1 MENNII
7 FLIILSFFF
16 FILIVALII
25 IFVSQNNQ
33 SLQGCNSDKD
43 CPSGSIC
50 KKNDS
55 SIGVCEPKKDTDKKS
70 ENQSSTISE
79 NKNLPSVI
87 VDDKKSENKNLSKET
102 SQNVISKNKKS
113 PSVISQ
119 NVVAENKKSPSVISQ
134 NVVAENKNPLKETS
148 QNKNIVSRSD
158 SAKTETSYIGLN
170 INKLRKISSD
180 LDSKSES
187 KSESHLDIHDIHAID
202 DIHGIHGIEEYFCNK
217 EDEYYL
223 CAGIIDVCSFSNFT
237 LFLLE
242 NGNIIKETNSHH
254 EKTEIKNNII
264 FMRIFPFNGYLHAI
278 DRNGYL
284 YSLSNNYLNFTEWKW
299 EKCIWFKDRIK
310 YASTTLDNKYLLLQ
324 TYNKSFLFDKA
335 HEQFIKEFDLKNVRR
350 VYGKD
355 PDHYIDINTND
366 QNCIIYPQEKILEN
380 IHDAALNY
388 HNEVVVINSENYDG
402 FLKITIVDWI
412 PYFIRR

>member
-55 SIGVCEPKKDTDKKS
+55 SIGVCEPKKDTDKKP
-70 ENQSSTISE
+70 ENPE
-79 NKNLPSVI
+79 NKNLPKENSQA
-87 VDDKKSENKNLSKET
+87 KNPENKNLPKEN
-102 SQNVISKNKKS
+102 SQAKN
-113 PSVISQ
+113 P
-119 NVVAENKKSPSVISQ
+119 
-134 NVVAENKNPLKETS
+134 ENKNPPKENSQTKNLETKNPPKENPPKENPQTKNPPKENS
-148 QNKNIVSRSD
+148 QNKNIVSRSN
-158 SAKTETSYIGLN
+158 SAKSETSYRGLN
-170 INKLRKISSD
+170 VNKLRKISSD
-180 LDSKSES
+180 LDSDLES
-187 KSESHLDIHDIHAID
+187 KSELESHFNTVDIHDIYGVKNIENH
-202 DIHGIHGIEEYFCNK
+202 EEYFCNK

-242 NGNIIKETNSHH
+242 NGNIIKETNSQH

-284 YSLSNNYLNFTEWKW
+284 YSLSNNYLNSIEWKW

-310 YASTTLDNKYLLLQ
+310 YASTTLDTRYLLLQ
-324 TYNKSFLFDKA
+324 TYNKGFLFDKA
-335 HEQFIKEFDLKNVRR
+335 HEQFIKEFDLKM
-350 VYGKD
+350 
-355 PDHYIDINTND
+355 
-366 QNCIIYPQEKILEN
+366 
-380 IHDAALNY
+380 
-388 HNEVVVINSENYDG
+388 
-402 FLKITIVDWI
+402 
-412 PYFIRR
+412 